1 MKTQADA
8 LADLDRIELG
18 PWIDGEP
25 QRGVGES
32 LVGINPA
39 TEEQIYEWSGGGQAE
54 IDAAVA
60 AATAALEGPW
70 GSMPA
75 PQRGRSIYRLADLV
89 ERDAEMLIG
98 IQVLENGTPLV
109 GPQAVDLPVTLDLLR
124 YYAGWA
130 DKLGGETIS
139 TGGYMG
145 QPTHAYTLREP
156 IGVVGA
162 IVPWNAPLLTATMKL
177 APALACGCT
186 VVIKPA
192 EEAMVPIFHLAA
204 LAAEAGIPAGVINV
218 VPGRG
223 EVAGAALAAHPDVAM
238 VSFTGSPTVGR
249 EVARVAAERF
259 ARVTLELGGKSPQVI
274 FPDADLPN
282 AIAGCAMGLFA
293 NQGQVCLAG
302 TRILVQRSVY
312 DPVVEALGQAASGVA
327 LGDPFDPATQMGALI
342 SERQMNRVLN
352 YVDLARE
359 EGAEVAAG
367 GGRLDRP
374 GFFVSPTV
382 LTGADNG
389 SRVAQEEIFGPVG
402 VVIPFDEPEEALA
415 LANDTTYGLAATIW
429 TNDLRNARPMVKGLR
444 VGAVGVNAWS
454 PLDARVPHGG
464 VKGSGIGREN
474 GRAALDEFTEI
485 KAVTLLA

>member
-1 MKTQADA
+1 MKTQPDA
-8 LADLDRIELG
+8 VGDLNRIELG

-25 QRGVGES
+25 QRGSGEA
-32 LVGINPA
+32 LIGINPA
-39 TEEQIYEWSGGGQAE
+39 TEEQIYESAGGGQTE

-60 AATAALEGPW
+60 AATAALVGPW
-70 GSMPA
+70 GSLAA
-75 PQRGRSIYRLADLV
+75 PKRGRLMYQLADLV

-98 IQVLENGTPLV
+98 VQVLENGTPLI

-145 QPTHAYTLREP
+145 QPTHTYTLREP

-162 IVPWNAPLLTATMKL
+162 IVPWNAPLLAAAMKL
-177 APALACGCT
+177 GPALACGCT

-192 EEAMVPIFHLAA
+192 EEAMAPIFHLAA

-223 EVAGAALAAHPDVAM
+223 EIAGAALASHPGVGK
-238 VSFTGSPTVGR
+238 VSFTGSPAVGR
-249 EVARVAAERF
+249 EVARIAADRF

-274 FPDADLPN
+274 FPDADLPS

-302 TRILVQRSVY
+302 TRILAHRSVY
-312 DPVVEALGQAASGVA
+312 EPVVEALGQAAGGLA

-342 SERQMNRVLN
+342 SERQMDRVLT
-352 YVDLARE
+352 YVDLARG
-359 EGAEVAAG
+359 EGAEVVAG
-367 GGRLDRP
+367 GERLDRP
-374 GFFVSPTV
+374 GYFVTPTV
-382 LTGADNG
+382 LTGAEN
-389 SRVAQEEIFGPVG
+389 STRVAQEEIFGPVG

-415 LANDTTYGLAATIW
+415 LANDTTYGLAATVW
-429 TNDLRNARPMVKGLR
+429 TKDLGTARSMVKGLR
-444 VGAVGVNAWS
+444 VGAVGINAWS

-464 VKGSGIGREN
+464 IKGSGIGREN
-474 GRAALDEFTEI
+474 GRAALDEFTEV
-485 KAVTLLA
+485 KAVTVLA